1 MIDFVLAS
9 TSPARRKLLSEAG
22 IKFRD
27 LAPGVDEDQ
36 MVEELAPQTPSE
48 LTELLARAKAE
59 AIATTETTALVLGCD
74 SALFFE
80 GQTLGK
86 PLASSV
92 AIERWKAMRGKSG
105 SLFSG
110 HHLID
115 VQNNR
120 AVSLVT
126 STEVFFADL
135 SDQEIETYVATN
147 EPLQVAGGFTID
159 GLGGA
164 FVERINGDYHTVVG
178 LSLVGLRKMM
188 RELGLD
194 YQSLWRYRIR
204 IIDFFVG

>member
-9 TSPARRKLLSEAG
+9 TSPARKKLLSEAG
-22 IKFRD
+22 IQFRD

-59 AIATTETTALVLGCD
+59 AIAATETTSLVLGCD

-80 GQTLGK
+80 GQILGK

-92 AIERWKAMRGKSG
+92 AIERWKSMRGKSG

-135 SDQEIETYVATN
+135 SNREIETYVATK

-188 RELGLD
+188 GELGLD
-194 YQSLWRYRIR
+194 YQSLWR
-204 IIDFFVG
+204 

>member
-1 MIDFVLAS
+1 VIDFVLAS
-9 TSPARRKLLSEAG
+9 TSPARKKLLSEAG

-48 LTELLARAKAE
+48 LTGLLAKAKAE
-59 AIATTETTALVLGCD
+59 AIAATETTSLILGCE

-80 GQTLGK
+80 GQILGK
-86 PLASSV
+86 PLESSV
-92 AIERWKAMRGKSG
+92 AIERWKSMRGKSG
-105 SLFSG
+105 WLYSG

-115 VQNNR
+115 ARNSQ
-120 AVSLVT
+120 AISLVT

-135 SDQEIETYVATN
+135 SDREIEIYVATE
-147 EPLQVAGGFTID
+147 EPLQVAGAFTID

-188 RELGLD
+188 VELGLD
-194 YQSLWRYRIR
+194 YQSLWR
-204 IIDFFVG
+204 

>member
-1 MIDFVLAS
+1 VIDFVLAS
-9 TSPARRKLLSEAG
+9 TSPARKKLLFEAG

-59 AIATTETTALVLGCD
+59 AIASTETTALVLGCD

-80 GQTLGK
+80 GQILGK

-135 SDQEIETYVATN
+135 SDREIETYVATK

-194 YQSLWRYRIR
+194 YQSLWR
-204 IIDFFVG
+204 

>member
-9 TSPARRKLLSEAG
+9 TSPARKKLLSEAG
-22 IKFRD
+22 IQFRD
-27 LAPGVDEDQ
+27 LAPGVDEHQ
-36 MVEELAPQTPSE
+36 MVEELAPKTPSE
-48 LTELLARAKAE
+48 LTELLAKAKAE
-59 AIATTETTALVLGCD
+59 AIAANETTALVLGCD

-80 GQTLGK
+80 GQILGK
-86 PLASSV
+86 PLVSSV
-92 AIERWKAMRGKSG
+92 AIERWKSMRGKSG

-115 VQNNR
+115 VQNNQ

-126 STEVFFADL
+126 STEVFFADI
-135 SDQEIETYVATN
+135 SDREIETYVATK

-188 RELGLD
+188 GELGLD
-194 YQSLWRYRIR
+194 YQSLWR
-204 IIDFFVG
+204 